1 MVRIGLIGLGGFCA
15 NYHLSR
21 LRERGDVEIA
31 AICDPDPARR
41 QAIDA
46 PGFVDYRPLLELEL
60 DCTLVNSPNIF
71 HFEQCRTAIELG
83 LHVLVD
89 KPLTMTADE
98 ASALVELSRAKKRI
112 LMTAYTRHF
121 MASAQR
127 VRADVTDV
135 QAVTAVQRKNDDGR
149 TALHGGILHA
159 RSVHILDLVP
169 WLLQKPIVAVA
180 ARIDYAPA
188 GHETRVDARLAL
200 KDGPEAHVLCISG
213 DGQYQDEISI
223 YARTQS
229 FRLERERLYAM
240 DRRGRWSLVDNLP
253 RGGSSTDH
261 FIDAVQGNIDP
272 AASPTALDG
281 RDGLQA
287 LRVVEAIKEAGR
299 TGRIIDI
306 PEI

>member
-1 MVRIGLIGLGGFCA
+1 MIRIGIIGLGGFCA
-15 NYHLSR
+15 NYRLPR

-31 AICDPDPARR
+31 ALCDPDPARR
-41 QAIDA
+41 STIDA
-46 PGFVDYRPLLELEL
+46 PALADYRPLLELEI
-60 DCTLVNSPNIF
+60 DCALVNSPNIF
-71 HFEQCRTAIELG
+71 HFEHVEAALERG

-89 KPLTMTADE
+89 KPLTMTANE

-127 VRADVTDV
+127 VRAVITDV
-135 QAVTAVQRKNDDGR
+135 LAITAVQRKNDDGR
-149 TALHGGILHA
+149 TARHGGILHA
-159 RSVHILDLVP
+159 RTVHILDLVP

-188 GHETRVDARLAL
+188 GHETRVDARLSL